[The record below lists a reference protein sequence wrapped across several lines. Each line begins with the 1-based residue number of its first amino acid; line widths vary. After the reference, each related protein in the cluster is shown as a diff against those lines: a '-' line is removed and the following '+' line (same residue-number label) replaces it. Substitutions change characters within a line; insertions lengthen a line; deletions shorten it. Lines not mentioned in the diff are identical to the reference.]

1 MNYFV
6 LICGIL
12 DSVIGRR
19 HFNTRSAVNRPNSL
33 PESSRSINK
42 EEFRDAGEY
51 TNKVLNQQRLGQ
63 SERKYIQKD
72 SSQVGKAII

>member
-6 LICGIL
+6 LICVIL
-12 DSVIGRR
+12 DSVISRR

-33 PESSRSINK
+33 PESSRSIIQQ
-42 EEFRDAGEY
+42 EFRDASEY

-72 SSQVGKAII
+72 SSQVGKAIL